1 VPILVAAV
9 RFLVVLFIVRL
20 GVRLFVAARQ
30 RPDPG
35 PGRPA
40 TDLVRDHVCNT
51 FVPRDRAVAGMVAGR
66 TEHFCS
72 ADCLQRAQDA
82 LDSQAAAVQSHA
94 RNGGAGPERARPGR
108 QHG

>member
-1 VPILVAAV
+1 VPILVTAV
-9 RFLVVLFIVRL
+9 RFLVVLFLVRL
-20 GVRLFVAARQ
+20 GLRLFAAARQ
-30 RPDPG
+30 RPAHG
-35 PGRPA
+35 TA

-72 ADCLQRAQDA
+72 AECLRRAQHA

>member
-1 VPILVAAV
+1 MPILVAVV
-9 RFLVVLFIVRL
+9 RFLVVLFLVRL
-20 GVRLFVAARQ
+20 GFRLFAAARQ
-30 RPDPG
+30 RPAPATAA
-35 PGRPA
+35 A

-51 FVPRDRAVAGMVAGR
+51 FVPRDRAVAGTIAGR

-72 ADCLQRAQDA
+72 ADCLRRAQGA